1 MKRSILHA
9 TLFGAALAV
18 AATGALAQGKVDLG
32 KREYDANCASCHG
45 LTGKGDGPNAPYLNR
60 KASDLTGLARAN
72 GGVLPV
78 NRLYET
84 IDGTLTVPGHGSRD
98 MPTWG
103 NVYRSRAGEYFIDVP
118 YDPNAFVRAR
128 ILALIEYISRLQA
141 K

>member
-1 MKRSILHA
+1 MKRSIIKAVLLGVGL
-9 TLFGAALAV
+9 TMAAA
-18 AATGALAQGKVDLG
+18 GALAQGKVDLG

-45 LTGKGDGPNAPYLNR
+45 IKGTGDGPNTPYLTR
-60 KASDLTGLARAN
+60 VPTDLTKMARDN

-78 NRLYET
+78 TRLYES
-84 IDGTLTVPGHGSRD
+84 IDGTLKVPGHGSRD

-103 NVYRSRAGEYFIDVP
+103 DTYRSRAAEYYVDIP

>member
-1 MKRSILHA
+1 MKHSIIH
-9 TLFGAALAV
+9 AALIGAILTIV
-18 AATGALAQGKVDLG
+18 ATGALGQGKVDLG

-45 LTGKGDGPNAPYLNR
+45 LKGTGDGPNAPYLNR
-60 KASDLTGLARAN
+60 KATDLTTLSKTN
-72 GGVLPV
+72 GGVFPV

-84 IDGTLTVPGHGSRD
+84 IDGTLTVAGHGSRD

-103 NVYRSRAGEYFIDVP
+103 AVYRSRAAEYYVDVP

-128 ILALIEYISRLQA
+128 ILALIEYIARLQV

>member
-1 MKRSILHA
+1 MKRSLIH
-9 TLFGAALAV
+9 AALIGASLAI
-18 AATGALAQGKVDLG
+18 AATGALGQGKVDLG

-45 LTGKGDGPNAPYLNR
+45 LKGTGDGPNAPYLNR
-60 KASDLTGLARAN
+60 RAADLTTLAKN
-72 GGVLPV
+72 SGGIFPV

-84 IDGTLTVPGHGSRD
+84 IDGTLTVPGHGTRD

-103 NVYRSRAGEYFIDVP
+103 SVYRNRAAEYYVDVP

-128 ILALIEYISRLQA
+128 ILALIEYLSRLQV

>member
-1 MKRSILHA
+1 MKLSTIHA
-9 TLFGAALAV
+9 VLVGASLAI

-45 LTGKGDGPNAPYLNR
+45 LKGTGDGPNAPYLNR
-60 KASDLTGLARAN
+60 KAADLTTLAKTS
-72 GGVLPV
+72 GGVFPV

-84 IDGTLTVPGHGSRD
+84 IDGTLTVPGHGTRD

-103 NVYRSRAGEYFIDVP
+103 SVYRSRAAEYYVDVP

-128 ILALIEYISRLQA
+128 ILALIEYISRLQV

>member
-9 TLFGAALAV
+9 ALIGASLAI
-18 AATGALAQGKVDLG
+18 AATGAWGQGKTDLG

-45 LTGKGDGPNAPYLNR
+45 LKGMGDGPNAPYLNR
-60 KASDLTGLARAN
+60 SAANLTTLTKTN
-72 GGVLPV
+72 GGVFPV
-78 NRLYET
+78 QRMYET
-84 IDGTLTVPGHGSRD
+84 IDGTKAVAGHGTRD

-103 NVYRSRAGEYFIDVP
+103 SIYRLRAAEYYVDMN
-118 YDPNAFVRAR
+118 YDPNAFVNAR